1 MQWAEVLADP
11 SLQDLPYKIELNE
24 FGQILMT
31 PASNRHGWFQVEI
44 AAILREEVGTGR
56 VISECSVD
64 TRLGVKV
71 ADVAWL
77 SDEFV
82 AQHGHETPFTRAPQ
96 ICVEIRSP
104 SNSGREFDEKKELYF
119 EQGAQ
124 EVWLCDESGQ
134 VEFFVPNGKLDR
146 SLLVPGFTDTIG

>member
-1 MQWAEVLADP
+1 MEWAEVLADP

-31 PASNRHGWFQVEI
+31 PASNRHAWFQAEI
-44 AAILREEVGTGR
+44 AVMLHDELGTGR
-56 VISECSVD
+56 VLTECSID

-77 SDEFV
+77 RDDFV
-82 AQHGHETPFTRAPQ
+82 AEHGDETPFTGAPQ

-104 SNSGREFDEKKELYF
+104 SNSGREFREKKALYF

-134 VEFFVPNGKLDR
+134 VEFFGPDGKLEK
-146 SLLVPGFTDTIG
+146 SQLVPSFADTIG

>member
-31 PASNRHGWFQVEI
+31 PASNRRGWFQVEI
-44 AAILREEVGTGR
+44 AAILREEVGSGR

-82 AQHGHETPFTRAPQ
+82 AQHGDETPYTQAPQ
-96 ICVEIRSP
+96 IFVEIRSP

-134 VEFFVPNGKLDR
+134 VEFFDRNGKLNR